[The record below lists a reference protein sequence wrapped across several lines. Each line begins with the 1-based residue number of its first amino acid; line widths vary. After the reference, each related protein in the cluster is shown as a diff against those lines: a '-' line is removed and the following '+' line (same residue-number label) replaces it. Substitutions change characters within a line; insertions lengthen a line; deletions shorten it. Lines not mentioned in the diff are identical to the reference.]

1 MEWGLNLI
9 TLNRRTHMIEEC
21 ISVIQTNKNLRS
33 SEQEPQWD
41 MTLKKND
48 PATALND
55 IEYEINLLIGQ
66 IVFKYNE
73 DLIIRAKAIARLKV
87 DLSIQNEAID

>member
-1 MEWGLNLI
+1 MNFI
-9 TLNRRTHMIEEC
+9 
-21 ISVIQTNKNLRS
+21 
-33 SEQEPQWD
+33 
-41 MTLKKND
+41 KND

-55 IEYEINLLIGQ
+55 IEFDVNLVIGQ

-87 DLSIQNEAID
+87 DLSL

>member
-1 MEWGLNLI
+1 MGAKKEL
-9 TLNRRTHMIEEC
+9 M
-21 ISVIQTNKNLRS
+21 KNLQFDQLIQRNVLS
-33 SEQEPQWD
+33 G
-41 MTLKKND
+41 
-48 PATALND
+48 D

-87 DLSIQNEAID
+87 DLSI

>member
-1 MEWGLNLI
+1 
-9 TLNRRTHMIEEC
+9 
-21 ISVIQTNKNLRS
+21 
-33 SEQEPQWD
+33 